1 MEVSFGT
8 NLAYYYIGV
17 AVRGER
23 VDDNLLLDSLIDKA
37 AQEGTNTVAVAA
49 AEEAEVIEAVI
60 DALDRNLARFILFGD
75 KEKISSLIEMKKFD
89 WMNNNRLKIVDAD
102 SEAIAAELAVK
113 AVFNK
118 EANVLMKG
126 NIPSNILL
134 KAVLNKEYGLRT
146 GNVLSHVSFF
156 EIPGYDQFT
165 IITDA
170 AMNIAPDLEQKAQII
185 KNAVSLAKAIGIE
198 TPKVAPIAAV
208 EVVNPVMQ
216 ATVDAAALTMMN
228 KRGQISGCIV
238 DGPLGL
244 DNAVS
249 ALAAEHKGIS
259 SEVAGRADILLVPT
273 IEVGN
278 VLYKSL
284 IYFAKAKVGAVIAGA
299 KAPIV
304 LTSRADSAESKLYS
318 LALALCCVKK

>member
-1 MEVSFGT
+1 M
-8 NLAYYYIGV
+8 
-17 AVRGER
+17 
-23 VDDNLLLDSLIDKA
+23 LLDSLIDKA
-37 AQEGTNTVAVAA
+37 THEGINTVAVAA
-49 AEEAEVIEAVI
+49 AEDSEVIEAVI
-60 DALDRNLARFILFGD
+60 DALNRNLAHFILFGD
-75 KEKISSLIEMKKFD
+75 KDKISSLIERKMD
-89 WMNNNRLKIVDAD
+89 ERMNSNHVKIVQAD
-102 SEAIAAELAVK
+102 STANAAELAVK

-126 NIPSNILL
+126 NIPTNIFL

-146 GNVLSHVSFF
+146 GNVLSHVAFF
-156 EIPGYDQFT
+156 EIPGYDQLT
-165 IITDA
+165 IVTDA
-170 AMNIAPDLEQKAQII
+170 ALNIAPDLEQKAQII
-185 KNAVSLAKAIGIE
+185 KNAVSMAKSIGIE

-208 EVVNPVMQ
+208 EVVNPVMS
-216 ATVDAAALTMMN
+216 ATMDAAALTMMN

-249 ALAAEHKGIS
+249 AIAAEHKGIQ
-259 SEVAGRADILLVPT
+259 SEVAGKADILLVPT

-284 IYFAKAKVGAVIAGA
+284 IYFAKARVGAVVAGA

-318 LALALCCVKK
+318 LALALCCIKK